1 MQQDALYICLLSAIK
16 KLMQEKKLFSYPGFT
31 LIELLVVI
39 AVVGVLAGAVVVI
52 INPAEQLARSRDV
65 SRKSAIIQLGKALES
80 YNVTSGQFPPPGT
93 QAVPTWMQSLV
104 ASNDLRT
111 ALPLIQNSASAVCW
125 ADASAFQT
133 GQNNYCYVRST
144 TTYAWT
150 NLESK
155 AELAKCGAGATAS
168 NTFYVYDSS
177 LGKACIKCSALYNG
191 GCSATQ

>member
-1 MQQDALYICLLSAIK
+1 MVSRRK
-16 KLMQEKKLFSYPGFT
+16 KVAQTGFT

-39 AVVGVLAGAVVVI
+39 AVIGVLAGAIIAV
-52 INPAEQLARSRDV
+52 INPPEQLARGRDA

-80 YNVTSGQFPPPGT
+80 YNVVSGQFPPPGT

-104 ASNDLRT
+104 ASSDLRT

-125 ADASAFQT
+125 ADASAYQT

-155 AELAKCGAGATAS
+155 AELAKCGAGATAA

-177 LGKACIKCSALYNG
+177 LGKACIKCSASYNG